1 MTARRIWTTAAA
13 ATARAFALLLILYEL
28 VNYSCHDSSKNHCNQ
43 NRTAYCVHNYP
54 PNCLCKI
61 SDDICFLLCV
71 CAYLNVLFKLCAFLI
86 RSNEHIVLGVT
97 KASTVKMTQKLIDEG
112 YIIKEPYR
120 EITLTS
126 EGIKAAN
133 ELYTPSVIL
142 QDFLENRVGV
152 ERKNAEND
160 SVAIVSQISDDALDK
175 LVSFAL
181 QSTTNG

>member
-1 MTARRIWTTAAA
+1 MLTKSQKRYL
-13 ATARAFALLLILYEL
+13 FAIYRLG
-28 VNYSCHDSSKNHCNQ
+28 Q
-43 NRTAYCVHNYP
+43 NGRPVKSTEVA
-54 PNCLCKI
+54 
-61 SDDICFLLCV
+61 S
-71 CAYLNVLFKLCAFLI
+71 
-86 RSNEHIVLGVT
+86 VLGVT

-181 QSTTNG
+181 QSTTNGQISNIYIVRSRLFGGIYQIYQLVVINHNAK

>member
-1 MTARRIWTTAAA
+1 MLTKSQKRYLFAIYRLGQNGRPVKSTA
-13 ATARAFALLLILYEL
+13 
-28 VNYSCHDSSKNHCNQ
+28 S
-43 NRTAYCVHNYP
+43 
-54 PNCLCKI
+54 
-61 SDDICFLLCV
+61 
-71 CAYLNVLFKLCAFLI
+71 
-86 RSNEHIVLGVT
+86 VLGVT

>member
-1 MTARRIWTTAAA
+1 MLTKSQKRYL
-13 ATARAFALLLILYEL
+13 FAIYRLG
-28 VNYSCHDSSKNHCNQ
+28 Q
-43 NRTAYCVHNYP
+43 NGRPVKSTEVA
-54 PNCLCKI
+54 
-61 SDDICFLLCV
+61 S
-71 CAYLNVLFKLCAFLI
+71 
-86 RSNEHIVLGVT
+86 VLGVT

-181 QSTTNG
+181 QSTTNGLISNIYIVRSRLFGGIYQIYQLVVINHNAK

>member
-1 MTARRIWTTAAA
+1 MDTVGGTILVAVILIAIVAAIIYKLVLGQNG
-13 ATARAFALLLILYEL
+13 RAVKSTEVA
-28 VNYSCHDSSKNHCNQ
+28 S
-43 NRTAYCVHNYP
+43 
-54 PNCLCKI
+54 
-61 SDDICFLLCV
+61 
-71 CAYLNVLFKLCAFLI
+71 
-86 RSNEHIVLGVT
+86 VLGVT

-152 ERKNAEND
+152 DRKNAEND

>member
-1 MTARRIWTTAAA
+1 MLTKSQKRYL
-13 ATARAFALLLILYEL
+13 FAIYRLG
-28 VNYSCHDSSKNHCNQ
+28 Q
-43 NRTAYCVHNYP
+43 NGRPVKSTEVA
-54 PNCLCKI
+54 
-61 SDDICFLLCV
+61 S
-71 CAYLNVLFKLCAFLI
+71 
-86 RSNEHIVLGVT
+86 VLGVT

-152 ERKNAEND
+152 ERKNAD
-160 SVAIVSQISDDALDK
+160 AILLTK
-175 LVSFAL
+175 
-181 QSTTNG
+181 STTTRFFLSASSLNLGAFNFA

>member
-1 MTARRIWTTAAA
+1 MP
-13 ATARAFALLLILYEL
+13 
-28 VNYSCHDSSKNHCNQ
+28 S
-43 NRTAYCVHNYP
+43 
-54 PNCLCKI
+54 
-61 SDDICFLLCV
+61 
-71 CAYLNVLFKLCAFLI
+71 
-86 RSNEHIVLGVT
+86 
-97 KASTVKMTQKLIDEG
+97 
-112 YIIKEPYR
+112 
-120 EITLTS
+120 LTS

>member
-1 MTARRIWTTAAA
+1 MLTKSQKRYL
-13 ATARAFALLLILYEL
+13 FAIYRLG
-28 VNYSCHDSSKNHCNQ
+28 Q
-43 NRTAYCVHNYP
+43 NGRPVKSTEVA
-54 PNCLCKI
+54 
-61 SDDICFLLCV
+61 S
-71 CAYLNVLFKLCAFLI
+71 
-86 RSNEHIVLGVT
+86 VLGVT

-133 ELYTPSVIL
+133 
-142 QDFLENRVGV
+142 
-152 ERKNAEND
+152 D

>member
-1 MTARRIWTTAAA
+1 MFFGIDFSIA
-13 ATARAFALLLILYEL
+13 
-28 VNYSCHDSSKNHCNQ
+28 SDSFFFCQKAVYHIFG
-43 NRTAYCVHNYP
+43 
-54 PNCLCKI
+54 K
-61 SDDICFLLCV
+61 SD
-71 CAYLNVLFKLCAFLI
+71 
-86 RSNEHIVLGVT
+86 
-97 KASTVKMTQKLIDEG
+97 KMTQKLIDEG